1 MTLVRECTKDNTHT
15 KIAND
20 YNNRQPTVINVFA
33 ISFTILG
40 KMYNVLGFCLC
51 IQSIP
56 SSKTEL
62 QYAAAIET

>member
-1 MTLVRECTKDNTHT
+1 MTLVKEGTKDHTHT

-20 YNNRQPTVINVFA
+20 YTNRQPTVLNVFA

-40 KMYNVLGFCLC
+40 KMYNVLVFCLC
-51 IQSIP
+51 IQSTP

-62 QYAAAIET
+62 H